1 MFGPSDLRGLFL
13 GHDADTCDFDG
24 FGCKGEYL
32 PVALD
37 VLALFLVIFRVV
49 DDANPPGRCNLETLK
64 EIVELGIARAEVD
77 EEDLEVVAVWV
88 SLSDLVHLGNNVRA
102 ELVVEYV
109 FDLFRGARGTSVAD
123 EKGCGR
129 GRHGC

>member
-1 MFGPSDLRGLFL
+1 MCVGSRVSIRRALITPFAPVESNTID
-13 GHDADTCDFDG
+13 DG
-24 FGCKGEYL
+24 FGTPFA
-32 PVALD
+32 PVESNT
-37 VLALFLVIFRVV
+37 I
-49 DDANPPGRCNLETLK
+49 DDGS
-64 EIVELGIARAEVD
+64 VELGIARAEVD

-88 SLSDLVHLGNNVRA
+88 SLIDLVHLGNNVLA